1 MLEYTSLIKKLDR
14 PDVTESHKRAVCT
27 VIEQMRAKGYLPV
40 VDSIRFDLKKQQA
53 FPDKE

>member
-1 MLEYTSLIKKLDR
+1 VIEYTSLIKELDR
-14 PDVTESHKRAVCT
+14 PEVTESHKRAVCT